1 MLVLLVA
8 CLVACHVAAAARHT
22 STLLQYI
29 LIHPIMTAATTTFTS
44 NFINRIEESRHNLNT
59 YITTTKNKSND
70 ICSKLQQEQHT
81 EQENIDILLRQ
92 LKSLQHERG
101 VVSAA
106 NNNSNKANSG
116 GDGGLVEQRKK
127 LENKQ
132 LQFEE
137 EVHLLTS
144 KNRVDQEQLDGAC
157 IYMYCLF
164 CYQLS
169 IFMMFSLA
177 SSHKIISH
185 TYTNRGN
192 SRRKGNTSKG
202 K

>member
-1 MLVLLVA
+1 MPSKFTVVCQCLLCRSSVDA
-8 CLVACHVAAAARHT
+8 TIPPPYL
-22 STLLQYI
+22 STI
-29 LIHPIMTAATTTFTS
+29 IHPSIMTAATTTTTFTS

-70 ICSKLQQEQHT
+70 ICTKLQQEQHT

-101 VVSAA
+101 VVA
-106 NNNSNKANSG
+106 NSNKANSG

-144 KNRVDQEQLDGAC
+144 KNRVDQEQLDG
-157 IYMYCLF
+157 
-164 CYQLS
+164 
-169 IFMMFSLA
+169 
-177 SSHKIISH
+177 
-185 TYTNRGN
+185 TYI
-192 SRRKGNTSKG
+192 
-202 K
+202 

>member
-1 MLVLLVA
+1 
-8 CLVACHVAAAARHT
+8 
-22 STLLQYI
+22 
-29 LIHPIMTAATTTFTS
+29 MTAATTTTFTS

-101 VVSAA
+101 VAVA
-106 NNNSNKANSG
+106 NNSNKANG

-132 LQFEE
+132 LKFKE

-144 KNRVDQEQLDGAC
+144 KNRVDQEQLDGAY
-157 IYMYCLF
+157 IYVLF
-164 CYQLS
+164 IML
-169 IFMMFSLA
+169 
-177 SSHKIISH
+177 
-185 TYTNRGN
+185 
-192 SRRKGNTSKG
+192 
-202 K
+202 

>member
-1 MLVLLVA
+1 
-8 CLVACHVAAAARHT
+8 
-22 STLLQYI
+22 
-29 LIHPIMTAATTTFTS
+29 MTATTTTTFTS

-70 ICSKLQQEQHT
+70 ICTKLQQEQHT

-106 NNNSNKANSG
+106 NSRNKGNGS
-116 GDGGLVEQRKK
+116 DGGLVEQRKK

-132 LQFEE
+132 LKFEE

-144 KNRVDQEQLDGAC
+144 KNRVDQEQLDGAYIC
-157 IYMYCLF
+157 IGYCIINFVHVLF
-164 CYQLS
+164 NVL
-169 IFMMFSLA
+169 
-177 SSHKIISH
+177 
-185 TYTNRGN
+185 
-192 SRRKGNTSKG
+192 
-202 K
+202 

>member
-1 MLVLLVA
+1 
-8 CLVACHVAAAARHT
+8 
-22 STLLQYI
+22 
-29 LIHPIMTAATTTFTS
+29 MTATTLTFTS

-70 ICSKLQQEQHT
+70 ICTKLHQEQHT

-106 NNNSNKANSG
+106 NNSNKVNG

-132 LQFEE
+132 LKFEE

-144 KNRVDQEQLDGAC
+144 KNRVDQEQLDGAY
-157 IYMYCLF
+157 IQY
-164 CYQLS
+164 
-169 IFMMFSLA
+169 
-177 SSHKIISH
+177 
-185 TYTNRGN
+185 
-192 SRRKGNTSKG
+192 
-202 K
+202 